1 MTLNGDSHQKNKCGK
16 YDRATVETFLGVSF
30 AYIRSLEGS
39 KRLVEVLYDVM

>member
-1 MTLNGDSHQKNKCGK
+1 MGTLTKKISVAK

-39 KRLVEVLYDVM
+39 KRLIEVLHDVT